1 MSDAAAS
8 QADESFARL
17 RLLVGEAGFRR
28 LWSSRVVVF
37 GVGGVG
43 SWAAEAL
50 VRGGIGHLLLVD
62 DDVVRASNIN
72 RQLEA
77 LHSTIGASKVEVLGA
92 RLRDISPGA
101 EIRCRRGRVTAA
113 NCGDFVGA
121 VPAWDYVVDAIDDRP
136 AKIALLLEC
145 WQRGVPV
152 MSSMGA
158 ANKLAAEAIQV
169 ADLADSHGCPLARLL
184 RKNLRRAG
192 VTHGIQ
198 VVFSPE
204 LPVRGPAGE
213 PLGGEVE
220 EPGSRR
226 PLGTISYLPALF
238 GLRCAAEVIRNLL
251 AGDPP
256 GAIVRPDAG
265 RGRRPRPASQSGH
278 GFS

>member
-1 MSDAAAS
+1 MSDTAS
-8 QADESFARL
+8 SLAGDGFARL

-50 VRGGIGHLLLVD
+50 VRGGVGHVLLVD

-77 LHSTIGASKVEVLGA
+77 LHSTIGASKVDVLGE
-92 RLRDISPGA
+92 RLRDISPRA
-101 EIRCRRGRVTAA
+101 EILCSCGRVTVA
-113 NCGDFVGA
+113 NCSDLVNRT
-121 VPAWDYVVDAIDDRP
+121 PAWDYVVDAIDDRP

-145 WQRGVPV
+145 WRRGVPV
-152 MSSMGA
+152 LSSMGA
-158 ANKLAAEAIQV
+158 ANKLAADAIQV

-192 VTHGIQ
+192 VTRGIK

-204 LPVRGPAGE
+204 QPVRGTAGE
-213 PLGGEVE
+213 HLGGAAE

-238 GLRCAAEVIRNLL
+238 GLRCAAEVMQNLL
-251 AGDPP
+251 ARDPE
-256 GAIVRPDAG
+256 R
-265 RGRRPRPASQSGH
+265 ASSGQP
-278 GFS
+278 